1 LQISINSITYT
12 DLLTSNSKLI
22 QFAIPPEGQTF
33 EYLSQDQINARTFT
47 LSTRNSAGAYNVPL
61 EKDKVYLNYI
71 PKKVFVSDSD
81 VKEYIGNDFT
91 FFVVE
96 PLPEPELFTLPEGQI
111 FRCFSSDSLPLPKEN
126 YQYWIIENGKKKKIP
141 NYQTL
146 EVMLAERNQTLLSV
160 RVIPESECEQI
171 PEELQGSIPDKS
183 GSWTEE
189 YSDKTNKELLKEL
202 EKSAKDGAAIAE
214 GAKSSADAQIAAVKA
229 AEEKAKAQA
238 DQAKM
243 EAAVAK
249 AASEAAIAEAQAAQA
264 QAELAIL
271 QVQQNNS

>member
-1 LQISINSITYT
+1 MQISINNIIYT

-22 QFAIPPEGQTF
+22 EFAIPKEGQTF
-33 EYLSQDQINARTFT
+33 DFLSQDQINSRTFT

-61 EKDKVYLNYI
+61 EKDKVYLNFI
-71 PKKVFVSDSD
+71 PKKIFVSDVD
-81 VKEYIGNDFT
+81 VRDYIGNEFT

-96 PLPEPELFTLPEGQI
+96 PVPEPELFALPEGQI
-111 FRCFSSDSLPLPKEN
+111 FRCFSSGSLPLPKEN

-160 RVIPESECEQI
+160 RVIPEIECEQI
-171 PEELQGSIPDKS
+171 PEELQGSIPDKTS
-183 GSWTEE
+183 SWTEE

-202 EKSAKDGAAIAE
+202 EKSAKDGAAIASA
-214 GAKSSADAQIAAVKA
+214 AKQAADAQIAAVKA

-243 EAAVAK
+243 EAAAAK
-249 AASEAAIAEAQAAQA
+249 AASDAAIAEANAKQAE
-264 QAELAIL
+264 AELAIL
-271 QVQQNNS
+271 QAQQTI